1 MKKII
6 AGMLFCL
13 VSPFALAQLP
23 PPPTCT
29 LPDSKCWLQGAF
41 LAGAPTSPTM
51 TISVGTTAP
60 WWIGVVPW
68 TWYEQGYAFEY
79 ASAVHLTVSGFAGVV
94 LVRNGRFAYPTLE
107 VTDIPNPPVL
117 YQTTWNAGTGTITS
131 LDALVPLAW
140 VQSVTTTVINGV
152 TYKYNT
158 WTYDGPLDA
167 HLASNLEPQIF
178 FALES
183 SCQAIAG
190 LGHCS
195 YSGYQ
200 YANLVSLPPSGDE

>member
-1 MKKII
+1 MKRF
-6 AGMLFCL
+6 ALLFLLACTG
-13 VSPFALAQLP
+13 ALAQT
-23 PPPTCT
+23 PTCAP
-29 LPDSKCWLQGAF
+29 PDSVCVLRGAF
-41 LAGAPTSPTM
+41 LAGAPQSPTM
-51 TISVGTTAP
+51 SVSTYTAYP
-60 WWIGVVPW
+60 TWIGVVPW
-68 TWYEQGYAFEY
+68 SWYESYGVFEY
-79 ASAVHLTVSGFAGVV
+79 AGSVHLSISGNAGIVS
-94 LVRNGRFAYPTLE
+94 VRCGRATCRTLQ
-107 VTDIPNPPVL
+107 VTDVPTAPVL
-117 YQTTWNAGTGTITS
+117 YQATWNSGDNTIAS
-131 LDALVPLAW
+131 IDAVVPITW
-140 VQSVTTTVINGV
+140 VQTVNTTVINGV
-152 TYKYNT
+152 TYTYNT